1 MVLHYSQLEDLLPGR
16 CEGLVLRVGLHAVVA
31 ELDDGEGVR
40 LAADVGRVE
49 ALRLQHLHHQVTHVL
64 HLGERVPRFLQQG
77 GEFGLST
84 GSRSSRSKRVKN
96 RFLSGNIFG
105 C

>member
-1 MVLHYSQLEDLLPGR
+1 MPPSYRVVLHYSQLEDLLPGG

-77 GEFGLST
+77 GEVGPFGLQQ
-84 GSRSSRSKRVKN
+84 V
-96 RFLSGNIFG
+96 
-105 C
+105 